1 MDSIMMSL
9 NQRFD
14 GMAKLA
20 FSPLKARGWKAVLQY
35 FIEGPGGGDHYLV
48 IKDQTCTHY
57 QGVADEPTLTITAN
71 VEDWRAIGEGR
82 LDGQEAYFSGKMRVS
97 GNMNDLFRM
106 QAVFATIREDEL
118 HE

>member
-1 MDSIMMSL
+1 MMTL

-14 GMAKLA
+14 GMARLA

-35 FIEGPGGGDHYLV
+35 FIEGSGGGNHYLV

-57 QGVADEPTLTITAN
+57 EGIADEPTLTITAS

-82 LDGQEAYFSGKMRVS
+82 LDGAEAYLSGKMRVS

>member
-1 MDSIMMSL
+1 MSL

-14 GMAKLA
+14 GMARLA
-20 FSPLKARGWKAVLQY
+20 FSPLKARGWKAVIQY
-35 FIEGPGGGDHYLV
+35 FIEGPDGGNHYLV
-48 IKDQTCTHY
+48 IRDQTCTHHE
-57 QGVADEPTLTITAN
+57 GVADDPTLTITAN
-71 VEDWRAIGEGR
+71 AKDWQAIVEGR

-106 QAVFATIREDEL
+106 QLVFSTFREDEL